1 MSAAASF
8 ASVATSF
15 ASSTFSAVASF
26 TSDAFSTTA
35 SLASD
40 ATSFASST
48 FSAAAS
54 FTSDAFSTTAS
65 LASDAT
71 SFASSTLSAVASF
84 ISDAFSTT
92 ASFTS
97 DAFSTTASFT
107 SIALSTTTSVASP
120 TFSLTTENPSLIPA
134 LADVKV
140 SDANSPVDST
150 TLDTRSC
157 KLTESASCCSL
168 VLISITL
175 TLTSTTSNPV
185 ILFISVVI
193 TRLISSKISGTLFLY
208 STMIFKSTATCSLPT
223 SILTPDVTLSVL
235 INLSVK
241 FEKKP
246 PSTASN
252 PETFSKA

>member
-1 MSAAASF
+1 MSAAAS
-8 ASVATSF
+8 S
-15 ASSTFSAVASF
+15 
-26 TSDAFSTTA
+26 AFSTTA
-35 SLASD
+35 SLASV
-40 ATSFASST
+40 
-48 FSAAAS
+48 
-54 FTSDAFSTTAS
+54 
-65 LASDAT
+65 AT

-84 ISDAFSTT
+84 ASSAFSTTASFASVATSFASSTLSAVASFTSSAFSTTASFASTAFSTT

-97 DAFSTTASFT
+97 TALFTTASFT
-107 SIALSTTTSVASP
+107 STALSTTTSVASP
-120 TFSLTTENPSLIPA
+120 TFSLTVENPSLIPA

-150 TLDTRSC
+150 TLETRSC

>member
-1 MSAAASF
+1 M
-8 ASVATSF
+8 
-15 ASSTFSAVASF
+15 SAVASF

-48 FSAAAS
+48 L
-54 FTSDAFSTTAS
+54 ST
-65 LASDAT
+65 
-71 SFASSTLSAVASF
+71 V
-84 ISDAFSTT
+84 

-107 SIALSTTTSVASP
+107 STALFTTASFTSTALSTTTSVASP
-120 TFSLTTENPSLIPA
+120 TFSLTVENPSLIPA

>member
-1 MSAAASF
+1 MF
-8 ASVATSF
+8 
-15 ASSTFSAVASF
+15 
-26 TSDAFSTTA
+26 
-35 SLASD
+35 
-40 ATSFASST
+40 
-48 FSAAAS
+48 
-54 FTSDAFSTTAS
+54 
-65 LASDAT
+65 
-71 SFASSTLSAVASF
+71 
-84 ISDAFSTT
+84 TT

-97 DAFSTTASFT
+97 T
-107 SIALSTTTSVASP
+107 ALSTTTSVTSP
-120 TFSLTTENPSLIPA
+120 TFSLTVENPSLIPA

-252 PETFSKA
+252 PETFSKAWPIIFLITSLSNVNSPLALLLLVVNSFVSTLFSFGLDIYLFS